1 MSYNYLFKFLII
13 GNENVGKTSICKRMA
28 GQEID
33 SYYDQTIGIEFSTCF
48 TKIPGKLI
56 KSHLWDTSG
65 RRIFAPV
72 ITNYFKGIVGIIL
85 VYDVSN
91 QKSFQDIDYWLKQI
105 EKNKSPEYE
114 FKILLIG
121 NKTDKKNRIIT
132 WEMGNNIAQ
141 KNNLLFFETCAKN
154 RNNNIDEIKE
164 KFCTLIHDSHD
175 FTNSHPGI
183 QFPKTIELKKI
194 KYKEDEYSLS
204 DCCCCS

>member
-13 GNENVGKTSICKRMA
+13 GNENVGKTSICKRMS
-28 GQEID
+28 GLEID
-33 SYYDQTIGIEFSTCF
+33 YYYDHTIGIEFSTCF

-72 ITNYFKGIVGIIL
+72 ITNYFKGIAGVIL
-85 VYDVSN
+85 VYDVTN
-91 QKSFQDIDYWLKQI
+91 ERSFKDIDYWLKQI

-132 WEMGNNIAQ
+132 FEMGNNIAQ
-141 KNNLLFFETCAKN
+141 KNNLLFFETSVKN
-154 RNNNIDEIKE
+154 NNNNIPKVKE
-164 KFCTLIHDSHD
+164 EFCKLIYDSHD
-175 FTNSHPGI
+175 FNKSHPGI
-183 QFPKTIELKKI
+183 QLPKTLDFKK
-194 KYKEDEYSLS
+194 KEEQKQEGYFS
-204 DCCCCS
+204 DCCSCC

>member
-13 GNENVGKTSICKRMA
+13 GNENVGKTSICKRMT

-33 SYYDQTIGIEFSTCF
+33 SSYDQTIGIEFSTCF

-114 FKILLIG
+114 FKTLLIG

-164 KFCTLIHDSHD
+164 NFCTLIHDSHD

-183 QFPKTIELKKI
+183 QLPKIIELKNI
-194 KYKEDEYSLS
+194 KYQEDEFALR